1 MKKNIIIAASLLL
14 LAGATAFAQENRK
27 EDKKMS
33 PEQKLEM
40 KANRMAGKLL
50 LSDEE
55 TAKFTPVFK
64 EYIKSDRAIKA
75 KYRPEDRKKANLS
88 NSEID
93 ASIRKEFKK
102 SQEILDLRVEYYEK
116 FSKVLSARQIREM
129 YKIEQEDL
137 HGAQYRHYM
146 NKGPQHG
153 FGKSPRNCPQ
163 NCPENKAEK

>member
-1 MKKNIIIAASLLL
+1 MKKNFIIAAALLL
-14 LAGATAFAQENRK
+14 LAGATAFSQENRK
-27 EDKKMS
+27 EDKKLS

-75 KYRPEDRKKANLS
+75 KYRPEDRKKANLT

-146 NKGPQHG
+146 NKGSQHG
-153 FGKSPRNCPQ
+153 FGKGPRNCPQ
-163 NCPENKAEK
+163 NHPENKAEK